1 MELTSTSQMTSA
13 SKKLKQE
20 PLEIFSLFLIIP
32 TQTLGICLTN
42 QYCLW
47 QEKYLQPPQGLRPSH
62 CLFSPKILRVNRIIP
77 HPNSRPQRNAF
88 LRLPALRLTPASSS
102 PNPSFRRRES
112 PASHCS
118 QPSHS
123 QALQTTT
130 APASRLGASLLL
142 RKQFATSH
150 RSFPKDLAGEKNQEL
165 HSMREKA
172 GKDRQTSALI
182 SKQHP
187 ACSHSIDLKPPS
199 GLRAIFKGKHGK
211 LRILTRSC

>member
-1 MELTSTSQMTSA
+1 MELTSTSQMASD

-42 QYCLW
+42 QCCLW
-47 QEKYLQPPQGLRPSH
+47 QEKCLQPPRKASVLPTA
-62 CLFSPKILRVNRIIP
+62 CVPPRVLEGTVSSP

-88 LRLPALRLTPASSS
+88 LALLSVLRLTPASSS

-112 PASHCS
+112 PASHFS

-130 APASRLGASLLL
+130 APASRLGTSLLL

-150 RSFPKDLAGEKNQEL
+150 RSFPKDLVGEKIRNC
-165 HSMREKA
+165 RV
-172 GKDRQTSALI
+172 
-182 SKQHP
+182 
-187 ACSHSIDLKPPS
+187 
-199 GLRAIFKGKHGK
+199 
-211 LRILTRSC
+211 

>member
-1 MELTSTSQMTSA
+1 MELTSTSQMTSN

-32 TQTLGICLTN
+32 TQTLGIYLTN

-47 QEKYLQPPQGLRPSH
+47 QEKYLQPPHKASVLPTA
-62 CLFSPKILRVNRIIP
+62 CVPPRVLEGTVSSP

-88 LRLPALRLTPASSS
+88 LALLSVLRLTPASSS

-112 PASHCS
+112 PASHFS

-130 APASRLGASLLL
+130 APASRLGISLLL

-150 RSFPKDLAGEKNQEL
+150 RSFPKDLVEEKNQEL
-165 HSMREKA
+165 QSMRERLVRT
-172 GKDRQTSALI
+172 DISPHFQTTS
-182 SKQHP
+182 ST
-187 ACSHSIDLKPPS
+187 
-199 GLRAIFKGKHGK
+199 F
-211 LRILTRSC
+211 T